1 MDNCGTSLTV
11 FFEDPF
17 WIGIVERIEDGKL
30 MAAKHVFGAEPVG
43 IEILDFVKNH
53 YDDLKFSP
61 AVACDAGIRKMNPK
75 RAVREARKS
84 VANSGVGTKSRQAL
98 KLQQQEFKKESA
110 QSSRIQ
116 KAQKAE
122 LKFELRQQKRKEKH
136 RGK

>member
-1 MDNCGTSLTV
+1 MDYYGTSLTV

-30 MAAKHVFGAEPVG
+30 MAAKHVFGAEPTG
-43 IEILDFVKNH
+43 IEILDYVKNH

-61 AVACDAGIRKMNPK
+61 AVACDAGIHKMNPK
-75 RAVREARKS
+75 RAVREARKTNAS
-84 VANSGVGTKSRQAL
+84 SGVGTKSQQAL

>member
-1 MDNCGTSLTV
+1 MDYCGTSLTV

-17 WIGIVERIEDGKL
+17 WTGIIERIEDGKL
-30 MAAKHVFGAEPVG
+30 VVAKHVFGAEPTG
-43 IEILDFVKNH
+43 IEILDFVRNH

-61 AVACDAGIRKMNPK
+61 AVACDAGIHKMNPK

-84 VANSGVGTKSRQAL
+84 VANSGVGTKSQQAL
-98 KLQQQEFKKESA
+98 KLQHKEFKKESA
-110 QSSRIQ
+110 QNRRIQ

-122 LKFELRQQKRKEKH
+122 LRFELRQQKKKEKH

>member
-17 WIGIVERIEDGKL
+17 WTGIIERIEDGKL
-30 MAAKHVFGAEPVG
+30 VVAKHVFGAEPTG
-43 IEILDFVKNH
+43 IEILDFVRNH

-61 AVACDAGIRKMNPK
+61 AVACDAGIHKMNPK

-84 VANSGVGTKSRQAL
+84 VADSGVGTKSQQAL
-98 KLQQQEFKKESA
+98 KLQHEEFKKESA
-110 QSSRIQ
+110 QNRRIQ

-122 LKFELRQQKRKEKH
+122 LRFELRQQKKKEKH

>member
-17 WIGIVERIEDGKL
+17 WTGIIERIEDGKL
-30 MAAKHVFGAEPVG
+30 VVAKHVFGAEPTG
-43 IEILDFVKNH
+43 IEILDFVRNH

-61 AVACDAGIRKMNPK
+61 AVACDAGIHKMNPK

-84 VANSGVGTKSRQAL
+84 VADSGVGTKSQQAL
-98 KLQQQEFKKESA
+98 KLQHEEFKKESV
-110 QSSRIQ
+110 QNRRIQ

-122 LKFELRQQKRKEKH
+122 LRFELRQQKKKEKH

>member
-1 MDNCGTSLTV
+1 MDYYGTSLTV

-30 MAAKHVFGAEPVG
+30 MAVKHVFGAEPSG
-43 IEILDFVKNH
+43 IEILDYVKNH

-61 AVACDAGIRKMNPK
+61 AVACDAGIHKMNPK
-75 RAVREARKS
+75 RAVKEARKS
-84 VANSGVGTKSRQAL
+84 NASFGVGTKSQQAL
-98 KLQQQEFKKESA
+98 KLQHEELKKESA
-110 QSSRIQ
+110 QSRRIQ

-122 LKFELRQQKRKEKH
+122 LKFELKQQKKKEKH

>member
-30 MAAKHVFGAEPVG
+30 MAAKHVFGAEPTG
-43 IEILDFVKNH
+43 IEILDYVENH

-61 AVACDAGIRKMNPK
+61 AVACDAGIHKMNPK

-84 VANSGVGTKSRQAL
+84 NASFGVGTKSQQAL
-98 KLQQQEFKKESA
+98 KLQHEELKKENC
-110 QSSRIQ
+110 QNRRIQ
-116 KAQKAE
+116 KAKKAE
-122 LKFELRQQKRKEKH
+122 FLFELRQQKRKEKH

>member
-17 WIGIVERIEDGKL
+17 WTGIVERIDGGTL
-30 MAAKHVFGAEPVG
+30 MAARHVFGAEPTG

-53 YDDLKFSP
+53 YDDLRFSP
-61 AVACDAGIRKMNPK
+61 AVACDAGIHKMNPK
-75 RAVREARKS
+75 RAVREAKKS
-84 VANSGVGTKSRQAL
+84 VANSGVGTKSQQAL
-98 KLQQQEFKKESA
+98 KLQHEEFKKESV
-110 QSSRIQ
+110 QNRRIK

-122 LKFELRQQKRKEKH
+122 LKFELRQQKKKEKH